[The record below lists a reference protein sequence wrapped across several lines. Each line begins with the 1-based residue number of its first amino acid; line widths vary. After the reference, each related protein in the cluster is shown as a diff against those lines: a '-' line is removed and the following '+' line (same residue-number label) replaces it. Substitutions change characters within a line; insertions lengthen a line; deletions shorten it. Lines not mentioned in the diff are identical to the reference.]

1 MTAVFVGIDVS
12 MASLDIALRP
22 SGEQWQVTN
31 DGAGIGQLVNR
42 LQVLAPALVVL
53 EATGGL
59 ELLVVGELA
68 AADLPLA
75 VVNPRQV
82 RSFARAVGR
91 LAKTDALDALVL
103 AHFAESVQPVPR
115 PLPDEATRELSALVS
130 RRRQLVEM
138 HTAERQR
145 LRSAARRVRP
155 QIEEHLRA
163 LQRYIEE
170 LDKDLEERI
179 HASPFWR
186 AKENLLRSAKGM
198 GPVLA
203 ATLLAQ
209 LPELGTLSRKQIAAL
224 VGVAPFNRDSGMWR
238 GTRGTWGGRSDVRA
252 VLHMAT
258 RAAVRSNPAIRSFYE
273 RLVQAGKRD
282 KVAITACMHK
292 FLLVLNAMVK
302 NHAPWQPL
310 YSTHLDFQHSC

>member
-1 MTAVFVGIDVS
+1 
-12 MASLDIALRP
+12 
-22 SGEQWQVTN
+22 
-31 DGAGIGQLVNR
+31 
-42 LQVLAPALVVL
+42 L

-59 ELLVVGELA
+59 ELLLVGELA

-170 LDKDLEERI
+170 LDRDLEERI
-179 HASPFWR
+179 HASSFWR
-186 AKENLLRSAKGM
+186 AKEDLLRSAKGV

-209 LPELGTLSRKQIAAL
+209 LPELGTLGRKQIAAL

-273 RLVQAGKRD
+273 RLIQAGKRD

-302 NHAPWQPL
+302 NHARWQPL